1 MRIGLP
7 EIRINLAN
15 LELDSI
21 IARIVEI
28 QGGISMTKVLV
39 SLPDSLG
46 EWAEKEAAN
55 NNFDNVGD
63 YVESLLRE
71 ERERQEASEEFDRL
85 IQEGLDS
92 GISDRTMAEILAD
105 AKQQAKD
112 RLNAKL

>member
-1 MRIGLP
+1 
-7 EIRINLAN
+7 
-15 LELDSI
+15 
-21 IARIVEI
+21 
-28 QGGISMTKVLV
+28 MTKVLL
-39 SLPDSLG
+39 SLPDPLS

-55 NNFDNVGD
+55 NNFDSVGE

-85 IQEGLDS
+85 VQEGLDS